1 MKTDCAV
8 YVCQDCLRASCL
20 SGAAECPARADSR
33 RPRANVV
40 RMGRYELELLG
51 REIPEYWD
59 TPDQEM
65 WRGAMT
71 EVEEALER
79 GARET
84 RRAACL

>member
-1 MKTDCAV
+1 MASVVNAAV

-20 SGAAECPARADSR
+20 SGAAMCPARVSSR

-40 RMGRYELELLG
+40 RVGRYELELLG
-51 REIPEYWD
+51 REVSEYWD

-71 EVEEALER
+71 EMEEVL
-79 GARET
+79 AR
-84 RRAACL
+84 R